1 MKFFFHSIRK
11 QFTLFNF
18 NFSFNYKLNSID
30 QFFKIRLNIK
40 NFKKKFKENP
50 FWQTME
56 DMSLFLHYNNNSSN
70 RGLAST

>member
-40 NFKKKFKENP
+40 NFKKNFQGKSFLAYNGRHKFI
-50 FWQTME
+50 FTLQ
-56 DMSLFLHYNNNSSN
+56 
-70 RGLAST
+70 